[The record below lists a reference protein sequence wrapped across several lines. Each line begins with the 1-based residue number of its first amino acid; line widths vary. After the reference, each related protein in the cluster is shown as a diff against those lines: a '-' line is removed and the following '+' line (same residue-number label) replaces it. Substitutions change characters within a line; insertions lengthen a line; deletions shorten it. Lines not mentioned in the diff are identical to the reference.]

1 MKILLSNDD
10 GVCSEGIRV
19 LAEALS
25 KRHDVCASAPDC
37 ERSAVS
43 RGMTLFSPL
52 RAEPYILPGLPDV
65 PAYAVNGTPVD
76 CVRLGLGNL
85 FPDAKVVVS
94 GINHGANV
102 GTDVLYSGTVGAAH
116 EAALLGIQAVAV
128 SVNAFAPTHFDTAAR
143 AAVWAVDYVSEHPM
157 PYGTVLNINVPDL
170 PASKIRGI
178 RKAPTSVVQ
187 YTLKFVEREDPMG
200 RKYYWP
206 PRGRISNA
214 EGLDLDERWLNDGYI
229 VCTPLT
235 YDLTD
240 SMSMATLDLS
250 GFTCE

>member
-1 MKILLSNDD
+1 MSNDD
-10 GVCSEGIRV
+10 SVRSEGIRV

-25 KRHDVCASAPDC
+25 KRYDVCVSAPDC

-43 RGMTLFSPL
+43 RGMTLFCPL
-52 RAEPYILPGLPDV
+52 RAEAYTLAGLPEI

-85 FPDAKVVVS
+85 FPDAKIVVS

-116 EAALLGIQAVAV
+116 EAALLGLQAVAI
-128 SVNAFAPTHFDTAAR
+128 SINAFAPTHFETAVH
-143 AAVWAVDYVSEHPM
+143 AAAWAVEYVEKHPL
-157 PYGTVLNINVPDL
+157 PYGTVLNVNTPDL
-170 PASKIRGI
+170 PLAKIRGV

-187 YTLKFVEREDPMG
+187 YTLKYVEREDPAG

-206 PRGRISNA
+206 PRGRISNS
-214 EGLDLDERWLNDGYI
+214 EGLDLDERWLNDSYI
-229 VCTPLT
+229 VVTPLT

-250 GFTCE
+250 GFPGE